1 MRTNIYVDGLNLYY
15 RALKKTPYKWLD
27 LSELFRDILRPHHDI
42 RKIKYFTAKVSG
54 AASAQRQEVYLK
66 ALRAHCHNVEII
78 TGYFKLRTARMRLA
92 HPKPGQHRMVDVL
105 RPEEKGTDV
114 NLAVHLIDD
123 AWRDN
128 YDCAVVVSND
138 SDLTEAMRMVSRVPG
153 KKVALI
159 NPAKNQPPGKLLD
172 HALFS
177 LFIKPNVLKKNQLP
191 SKIPGTKIIKPS
203 TW

>member
-1 MRTNIYVDGLNLYY
+1 MRTTIYVDGLNLYY

-27 LSELFRDILRPHHDI
+27 LSGLFRDILRPHHDI
-42 RKIKYFTAKVSG
+42 KKIKYFTTKVSG
-54 AASAQRQEVYLK
+54 TASSRRQEVYLN
-66 ALRAHCHNVEII
+66 ALNTHCRNLEII
-78 TGYFKLRTARMRLA
+78 RGFVKVRKMRLPLA
-92 HPKPGQHRMVDVL
+92 HPKPGQRREVDVL
-105 RPEEKGTDV
+105 KVEEKGTDV

-138 SDLTEAMRMVSRVPG
+138 SDLTEAMRKVSLVPN
-153 KKVALI
+153 KKVGLI
-159 NPAKNQPPGKLLD
+159 NPANNQPPGKLRN

-177 LFIKPNVLKKNQLP
+177 LFIKPGVLKRNQLP
-191 SKIPGTKIIKPS
+191 SPIPGTTILKPT